1 MSEYFSDDGDFSLL
15 RLVPTIL
22 RARDF
27 RLYTRGKPK
36 QRLVDLWQNGGA
48 AILGHTPPSMLRE
61 LKNTASRG
69 LYAPFPHFLEDRC
82 VKALSRIFPD
92 RDIKLYA
99 APPPGLETLAANG
112 TATFWRPFLDPKNP
126 LAVPQNAPQV
136 LIPVVPGIQGWR
148 KVEKRHGETIVL
160 PLGLCVLAIAKS
172 AIVEHV
178 RLPTGDFLP
187 PVLLAIAARGIHD
200 LIAAAPTRAKLAFP
214 RITKALRAV
223 RPEAALWQHQGPYL
237 MPKRPFEGKE
247 WTAMFRRFLEA
258 GFLLPPTPFQ
268 PVILPGILSPGEE
281 AKLASLLAS

>member
-1 MSEYFSDDGDFSLL
+1 MSECFSDDGEFSLL

-48 AILGHTPPSMLRE
+48 TILGHTPPSMLRE

-69 LYAPFPHFLEDRC
+69 LYAPFPHFMEARC

-99 APPPGLETLAANG
+99 APPPGLEILVANG
-112 TATFWRPFLDPKNP
+112 TAALWRPFLDPASP
-126 LAVPQNAPQV
+126 LSVPQNAPQV

-148 KVEKRHGETIVL
+148 VAGKQYDDAVAL
-160 PLGLCVLAIAKS
+160 PLGLCVLAIAPNL
-172 AIVEHV
+172 APPPI
-178 RLPTGDFLP
+178 PTSDFLP
-187 PVLLAIAARGIHD
+187 PVLLAVAARGIHD
-200 LIAAAPTRAKLAFP
+200 LIAAAPTRAKPAFP
-214 RITKALRAV
+214 RIANALRGI
-223 RPEAALWQHQGPYL
+223 RPEATLWQRQGPYL
-237 MPKRPFEGKE
+237 MLRRPFERQE
-247 WTAMFRRFLEA
+247 WATIFRRFLEA
-258 GFLLPPTPFQ
+258 GFLLPPTPFH

-281 AKLASLLAS
+281 AKLASLLVS